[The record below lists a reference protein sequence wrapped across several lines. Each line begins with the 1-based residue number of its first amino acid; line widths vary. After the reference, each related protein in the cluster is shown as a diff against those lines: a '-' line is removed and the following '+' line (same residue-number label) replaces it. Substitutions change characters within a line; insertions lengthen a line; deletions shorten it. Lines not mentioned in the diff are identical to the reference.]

1 MAQIIQGD
9 EHEIE
14 ARGRLSKASPVDP
27 EADRSGVRVF
37 PPLVFL
43 VAGGVAMGIHRFLP
57 LHVLPVERAGP
68 LRVVGAVLAGAAL
81 AFAIWAVATFRRLG
95 TTPNPAGGT
104 TALASGGPYRFSRN
118 PMYASLVVL
127 TTGVA
132 LTFDTLLH
140 RLLLLLP
147 FVVLVVRASVIVPE
161 ERYLEAKFGQPYR
174 DYKARVRRWI

>member
-1 MAQIIQGD
+1 MKI
-9 EHEIE
+9 
-14 ARGRLSKASPVDP
+14 P

-43 VAGGVAMGIHRFLP
+43 AAGGVAMAIHRFLP
-57 LHVLPVERAGP
+57 LHVVPVERAAP
-68 LRVVGAVLAGAAL
+68 LRIAGAVLAAA
-81 AFAIWAVATFRRLG
+81 AASFAIWAIATFRRLG

-104 TALASGGPYRFSRN
+104 TALASDGPYRFSRN
-118 PMYASLVVL
+118 PMYASLVLL

-132 LTFDTLLH
+132 LAFDTLWP
-140 RLLLLLP
+140 LLLLP
-147 FVVLVVRASVIVPE
+147 FVVLLVRANVILPE

>member
-1 MAQIIQGD
+1 MKI
-9 EHEIE
+9 
-14 ARGRLSKASPVDP
+14 P

-57 LHVLPVERAGP
+57 LHVLPVDRAAP
-68 LRVVGAVLAGAAL
+68 LRVVGAVLSGVAL

-118 PMYASLVVL
+118 PMYLSLVLL

-132 LTFDTLLH
+132 LTFDTLWP
-140 RLLLLLP
+140 LLLLP
-147 FVVLVVRASVIVPE
+147 FVVLVVRANVILPE